1 MGRITARLTIHGF
14 LAQTGCL
21 SPLGE
26 RGASRKLNISDALDA
41 GEAHAVTIGNIPSL
55 EWFQAIP
62 NGKSWVDDTT

>member
-1 MGRITARLTIHGF
+1 
-14 LAQTGCL
+14 
-21 SPLGE
+21 
-26 RGASRKLNISDALDA
+26 LNNSDALDA